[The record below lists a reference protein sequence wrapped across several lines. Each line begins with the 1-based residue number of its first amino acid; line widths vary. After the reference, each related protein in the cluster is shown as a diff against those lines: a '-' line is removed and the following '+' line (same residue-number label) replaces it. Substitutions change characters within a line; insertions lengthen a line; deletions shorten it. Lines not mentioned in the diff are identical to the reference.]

1 MNRPTRFLS
10 HVIFLAVLLSAL
22 IFQPH
27 RVAAQKPAIDPNGES
42 LADAVEAIHHARV
55 ATRILFIT
63 AHPDDEAS
71 SVVTYLS
78 RGAGDELAMLTITRG
93 QGGQNAI
100 GPEQGDQL
108 GVIRS
113 AELFAAA
120 QTYGAKLYFSRA
132 PDFGYSKTLEETLH
146 VWGDTAED
154 DMVRVIRAFKPEV
167 VINGWAGVRGGHGN
181 HQASGVLTPKAVEAA
196 GDPNAYKSQF
206 AEGLKPWHVDLLVQ
220 SDRSGGN
227 SGGVSLPVNEVS
239 PLRGETYSEIA
250 RDGFVNQR
258 SQGVVAFQNSPFLR
272 RPATITRSDG
282 AALEATD
289 IAEPIT
295 WLATRF
301 PAYADILGPALTA
314 TTESLDRAN
323 AAVLALDWTRAASEL
338 AKAGTTIQILQKQ
351 VGSRGSEDS
360 DAEYEL
366 AHVRAHI
373 DRALTIATAIHIN
386 AQSDRSNLV
395 DGELFH
401 VRVDVEH
408 RQGFADS
415 MFYAPVLELPA
426 CWNSSEDKSAGANA
440 GQSFK
445 VSVPQQTGPGVA
457 QAGVCPQTP
466 REYSELHVPDAMRPF
481 PLPLV
486 IAHVGA
492 KIDGYNFDS
501 STGVFAQHANATTV
515 TTESLRVVPAV
526 SLTLEPEQFIIPEGR
541 NAQESAKPLD
551 VLLRAHSYSDAAA
564 QITIGLDVP
573 SGWKISA
580 PQNVQLEAG
589 GDALQRFVVT
599 PPTGLAAGTFELK
612 AWAKRGTQEFRESL
626 APLPSLPSYLWT
638 KPATLPVHAFA
649 INVPAN
655 LRVGYIAADID
666 PVPAAL
672 GRVGVQVDM
681 IDPAALAFGDLRRFD
696 AIIVGIRAYELRSD
710 LLANNHRLL
719 DYVTAGGTL
728 LVEYERSNIWDDLK
742 PKPSPYDAT
751 MGSTIRITDENSPVR
766 FIDANSPLLN
776 FPNKITMDDF
786 NGWVQ
791 ERGNYFWSKWDS
803 HYQAVLAM
811 KDPGENEETGGLVWT
826 HFGKG
831 VYIYSGIEFFRQ
843 LPEGNAGA
851 FRLFINLLSQSRTK

>member
-1 MNRPTRFLS
+1 VTHSSRFLS
-10 HVIFLAVLLSAL
+10 HLVFLAVLLFAL

-42 LADAVEAIHHARV
+42 LADAVEAIHHARI
-55 ATRILFIT
+55 ATRVLFIT

-181 HQASGVLTPKAVEAA
+181 HQASGVLAPKAVEAA
-196 GDPNAYKSQF
+196 GDPNAFKSQF

-282 AALEATD
+282 ATLGATD

-295 WLATRF
+295 WLVTRF
-301 PAYADILGPALTA
+301 PAYADILRPALTSS
-314 TTESLDRAN
+314 TESLDRAN
-323 AAVLALDWTRAASEL
+323 AAALALDWPRAASEL
-338 AKAGTTIQILQKQ
+338 AKAGTVIQTLQSQ
-351 VGSRGSEDS
+351 VGSRGGEDS

-366 AHVRAHI
+366 PRVRAHI
-373 DRALTIATAIHIN
+373 DRALTIAAAIHIN

-395 DGELFH
+395 IGESFN

-408 RQGFADS
+408 RQGFPDS
-415 MFYAPVLELPA
+415 EFSVPTLDLPP
-426 CWNSSEDKSAGANA
+426 CWNSSAATSSGTNAVPSIKVNIPASLATTSAC
-440 GQSFK
+440 
-445 VSVPQQTGPGVA
+445 PGP
-457 QAGVCPQTP
+457 PLP
-466 REYSELHVPDAMRPF
+466 LIPDAMLPF
-481 PLPLV
+481 PQALV
-486 IAHVGA
+486 TAHIFA
-492 KIDGYNFDS
+492 KIDGYSFDS
-501 STGVFAQHANATTV
+501 SADVFSQHANATTV

-541 NAQESAKPLD
+541 DAQESAKPLD
-551 VLLRAHSYSDAAA
+551 VLLRAHSYSDEAA
-564 QITIGLDVP
+564 QISIGLDVP
-573 SGWKISA
+573 SGWKISP
-580 PQNVQLEAG
+580 PQNLQLEAG

-599 PPTGLAAGTFELK
+599 PPAGLAAGTFELK
-612 AWAKRGTQEFRESL
+612 AWAKRATREFRESL
-626 APLPSLPSYLWT
+626 APLPSLPSYLWA

-681 IDPAALAFGDLRRFD
+681 IDPATLAFGDLHRFD

-710 LLANNHRLL
+710 ALANNHRLL

-851 FRLFINLLSQSRTK
+851 FRLFINLLSQSRAK

>member
-1 MNRPTRFLS
+1 VTQVSKFGARFL
-10 HVIFLAVLLSAL
+10 FCLALLSPL
-22 IFQPH
+22 VFQPFP
-27 RVAAQKPAIDPNGES
+27 VAAQKPAIDPHGES
-42 LADAVEAIHHARV
+42 LADAVEAIHHARI
-55 ATRILFIT
+55 ATRVLFIT

-154 DMVRVIRAFKPEV
+154 DMVRVIRAFRPEV

-196 GDPNAYKSQF
+196 ADPNAFKSQL

-220 SDRSGGN
+220 SDRGQNAS
-227 SGGVSLPVNEVS
+227 GVSLPVNEVS

-272 RPATITRSDG
+272 RPASITRSDG
-282 AALEATD
+282 VSLEAKELW
-289 IAEPIT
+289 EPIT

-301 PAYADILGPALTA
+301 PAYAERLKPALA
-314 TTESLDRAN
+314 GVEESLDRAN
-323 AAVLALDWTRAASEL
+323 FAALALDWPRTASEL
-338 AKAGTTIQILQKQ
+338 AHAGAAMQALESEVK
-351 VGSRGSEDS
+351 SRGGENLA
-360 DAEYEL
+360 DAQYEF
-366 AHVRAHI
+366 ARVRAHI
-373 DRALTIATAIHIN
+373 DHALTIAAAIHIN

-395 DGELFH
+395 IGESFN
-401 VRVDVEH
+401 VRVDVQH
-408 RQGFADS
+408 RQGFPDS
-415 MFYAPVLELPA
+415 DFSAPILDLPP
-426 CWNSSEDKSAGANA
+426 CWNSSAATSSGTNA
-440 GQSFK
+440 TPSIK
-445 VSVPQQTGPGVA
+445 VNIPETLATTSSCPGP
-457 QAGVCPQTP
+457 PLP
-466 REYSELHVPDAMRPF
+466 LIPDAMLPF
-481 PLPLV
+481 PHTLV
-486 IAHVGA
+486 TAHVRA
-492 KIDGYNFDS
+492 TIDGYSFDS
-501 STGVFAQHANATTV
+501 SSDVFSQHANATTV

-526 SLTLEPEQFIIPEGR
+526 SLTLEPEQFIVPEGR
-541 NAQESAKPLD
+541 NAQDSAKPLD
-551 VLLRAHSYSDAAA
+551 VLLRAHSYSDAA
-564 QITIGLDVP
+564 QQVSIGLDVP
-573 SGWKISA
+573 SGWKISP
-580 PQNVQLEAG
+580 PQDARLEPA

-599 PPTGLAAGTFELK
+599 PPAGLASGTFELK

-638 KPATLPVHAFA
+638 KPAVLPVHAFA

-672 GRVGVQVDM
+672 GRVGVTVEM
-681 IDPAALAFGDLRRFD
+681 IDPPTLAFGDLDRFD

-710 LLANNHRLL
+710 VLANNHRLL
-719 DYVTAGGTL
+719 DYVSAGGTL

-742 PKPSPYDAT
+742 PKPAPYDAT
-751 MGSTIRITDENSPVR
+751 MGGTTIRITDENSPVR

-791 ERGNYFWSKWDS
+791 ERGNYFWTKWDS
-803 HYQAVLAM
+803 HYQPVLAM
-811 KDPGENEETGGLVWT
+811 RDPGENEETGGLLWT
-826 HFGKG
+826 RSGKG
-831 VYIYSGIEFFRQ
+831 VYIYTGIEFFRQ
-843 LPEGNAGA
+843 IPEGNAGA

>member
-1 MNRPTRFLS
+1 VNRPTRFLS

-55 ATRILFIT
+55 ATRVLFIT

-154 DMVRVIRAFKPEV
+154 DMVRVIRAFKPEI

-181 HQASGVLTPKAVEAA
+181 HQASGMLTPKAVEAA
-196 GDPNAYKSQF
+196 GDPKAFTAQF
-206 AEGLKPWHVDLLVQ
+206 SEGLKPWHVDLLVQ
-220 SDRSGGN
+220 SDRSGAN

-295 WLATRF
+295 WLAARF
-301 PAYADILGPALTA
+301 PAYADILRPALTA
-314 TTESLDRAN
+314 TAESLDRAN
-323 AAVLALDWTRAASEL
+323 AAALALDWARAASEL
-338 AKAGTTIQILQKQ
+338 ARAGSTIQTLQTQ
-351 VGSRGSEDS
+351 VGSRGGEDS

-366 AHVRAHI
+366 ARVRAHI

-395 DGELFH
+395 IGEPFN

-415 MFYAPVLELPA
+415 AFAVPKVIVPDCWQVAPP
-426 CWNSSEDKSAGANA
+426 SSAGN
-440 GQSFK
+440 GQLSFK
-445 VSVPQQTGPGVA
+445 VFSPPAEVSSCTTRG
-457 QAGVCPQTP
+457 TP
-466 REYSELHVPDAMRPF
+466 TDRLIPDEMLPF
-481 PLPLV
+481 PHALIITQV
-486 IAHVGA
+486 NTT
-492 KIDGYNFDS
+492 IDGYSFDS
-501 STGVFAQHANATTV
+501 SADVFSQHANATTV
-515 TTESLRVVPAV
+515 TTESLRVVPTV

-541 NAQESAKPLD
+541 NALESAKPLD

-599 PPTGLAAGTFELK
+599 PPAGLAAGTFELK
-612 AWAKRGTQEFRESL
+612 AWAKRGAQEFRESL

-649 INVPAN
+649 IDVPAN
-655 LRVGYIAADID
+655 LHVGYIAADID

-681 IDPAALAFGDLRRFD
+681 IDPATLAFGDLRRFD

-710 LLANNHRLL
+710 VLANNHRLL

-831 VYIYSGIEFFRQ
+831 IYIYSGIEFFRQ

-851 FRLFINLLSQSRTK
+851 FRLFVNLLSQSRAK